1 MTNVKSIALSI
12 FAGGAICGLIYLGLK
27 SNNVNYEEVLAP
39 IIEQEDAAPGMAA
52 DAGPSGGSRKIK
64 IKRRSKKVR
73 KSKGKSKK

>member
-27 SNNVNYEEVLAP
+27 SNNVDYEEVLAP
-39 IIEQEDAAPGMAA
+39 MIGQEDNAPGMAA

-64 IKRRSKKVR
+64 GKRVKKSRRKIKNKK
-73 KSKGKSKK
+73 